1 MRYEFS
7 YYQIDVRSPHEL
19 AMALVDFYG
28 KLGYHKWKIASDMS
42 DANDNGNGNGNGNGK
57 NGNGVVQA
65 ESRRDGRLV
74 SIFVRPAA
82 LLGISA
88 KEVKIVYQ
96 EERARQWR

>member
-42 DANDNGNGNGNGNGK
+42 DANDNGNRRS
-57 NGNGVVQA
+57 GNGVVPD
-65 ESRRDGRLV
+65 ESRRNGKRV
-74 SIFVRPAA
+74 RIFVPPAT
-82 LLGISA
+82 LLEMPA
-88 KEVKIVYQ
+88 KEVKIAYQ
-96 EERARQWR
+96 WKNVRQWG

>member
-42 DANDNGNGNGNGNGK
+42 DANDNGNGNGNGK

-65 ESRRDGRLV
+65 ESRRNGKRV
-74 SIFVRPAA
+74 SIFVRPAT
-82 LLGISA
+82 LLEMPA
-88 KEVKIVYQ
+88 KEVKIAYQ
-96 EERARQWR
+96 WKNVRQWG